1 MLLIFDLRPWG
12 RELCLPVSVCFF
24 VKGMSKL
31 LGWMSNKLFVLCDIP
46 PPSNPSGGR
55 RLLWTVA
62 LQVPLSM
69 GFPKQ
74 EHWNGLSCPPP
85 GGLPKPGIQPVSP
98 VAPALQVDSLSL
110 SHQGRSL
117 LSATVS
123 IFLMIPSASMDCLW
137 PVRCG
142 GRKDLSSRPSLEKGW
157 WRTLFHLRLSQDKH
171 STAFSFV
178 LLLFFFICLL
188 GFNVISL
195 RNSK

>member
-12 RELCLPVSVCFF
+12 RELCPPVSFCFF
-24 VKGMSKL
+24 VKGTSQV
-31 LGWMSNKLFVLCDIP
+31 LGWMSNKLFVLWDIP

-74 EHWNGLSCPPP
+74 EHWNGFPCPPP
-85 GGLPKPGIQPVSP
+85 GSLPKPGTQPVSP
-98 VAPALQVDSLSL
+98 AAPALQVDSLSL

-123 IFLMIPSASMDCLW
+123 IFLMLPSASMDCLW
-137 PVRCG
+137 PVHCG
-142 GRKDLSSRPSLEKGW
+142 GREGLSSPPSAEKGW
-157 WRTLFHLRLSQDKH
+157 WRTHLHLSGDKQ

-178 LLLFFFICLL
+178 LLLFFFIWLL
-188 GFNVISL
+188 GINVFSL